1 MEIFSTCESMRKIH
15 DRETSLLIKK
25 NLFHIRLL
33 ASRLEAISRLFLGLR
48 LSFQH
53 VQCPQVIITRF
64 YCYSCFRVFA
74 DFALRLVY
82 PHQHSDKGENLQVK
96 KNFANKFQFMSY
108 TFSAA
113 QNDADWDA
121 KIN

>member
-33 ASRLEAISRLFLGLR
+33 ASKQFLDFFLGLR

-96 KNFANKFQFMSY
+96 KKFANKFQFMSH